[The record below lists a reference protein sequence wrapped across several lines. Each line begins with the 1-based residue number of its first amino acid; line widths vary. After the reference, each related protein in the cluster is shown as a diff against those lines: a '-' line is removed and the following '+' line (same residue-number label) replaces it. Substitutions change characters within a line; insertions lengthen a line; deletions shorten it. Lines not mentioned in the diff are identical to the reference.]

1 MAARVTFGSGR
12 PKCWN
17 SRRIYKLGF
26 SNKVQLS
33 GPKALI
39 VVIFIPLDLAVV
51 DIRLLGLSHWA
62 GILSVGVCQVI

>member
-33 GPKALI
+33 GPKPLI
-39 VVIFIPLDLAVV
+39 VVIVIFVVV
-51 DIRLLGLSHWA
+51 DIRLGLGHWA
-62 GILSVGVCQVI
+62 EILSVGVCQVI